1 MLKKLMLL
9 LIAFSASSS
18 YAGLIITGTRV
29 IYPAQQKNVN
39 VQISNVGTTPAL
51 MQTWIDNGQIDA
63 APDQIQTPFV
73 ITPPI
78 SRIEANKGQTI
89 RITHTGEAL
98 PKDRE
103 SVFYLNV
110 LDIPPKPQGE
120 KAPENYLQIAVR
132 SRIKLFY
139 RPQNFPFPVEQ
150 AYEKVQW
157 RLSGKNDIIA
167 KNPTPYFIT
176 YQDIAVH
183 QNGHTID
190 VKETGMVAPF
200 SEKHFALKQ
209 AIRGGSVNWRVINDY
224 GTKVSGNS
232 NLH

>member
-51 MQTWIDNGQIDA
+51 MQTWIDNGQ
-63 APDQIQTPFV
+63 
-73 ITPPI
+73 
-78 SRIEANKGQTI
+78 TI

-139 RPQNFPFPVEQ
+139 RPQNLPFPVEQ

-157 RLSGKNDIIA
+157 HLSGKNNIIA

-183 QNGHTID
+183 QNGYTIS

-224 GTKVSGNS
+224 GAKVSGNS